1 MAPGCRS
8 PTTVSTPSASL
19 TASTRPASNPKS
31 ACSPP
36 SCTAYSPGSNV
47 RSAAARASCSRSSKS
62 SSARISIRAMSS
74 AVTIGR
80 SPQLGADAHALDAEL
95 LRQRLRA
102 RGDLAPQLG
111 RLEQDCLAARSEDLA
126 LEPLVVAV
134 RPLQERGPVLEQLG
148 AALDREPRDILR
160 VEDPCRPGVAQLRGL
175 EARARL
181 ETLLRECCAPHPVEP
196 ERPLAV
202 AGPVPR
208 VDVPVRQLPAKRV
221 GLDEPRGRLGV
232 DLLLVLDLHELSFAH
247 AAGEPRDEVGLLGR
261 HVRLRRARE
270 LELAERLL

>member
-47 RSAAARASCSRSSKS
+47 RSAAARASCSRSSDS
-62 SSARISIRAMSS
+62 SSAKISIRAMSS

-80 SPQLGADAHALDAEL
+80 APWLGADAHALDAEL

-102 RGDLAPQLG
+102 RGDLAPQLV
-111 RLEQDCLAARSEDLA
+111 RLEEDCLAARGEDLA

-134 RPLQERGPVLEQLG
+134 RALQEGGPVPEQLCATLG
-148 AALDREPRDILR
+148 RKAGDILG
-160 VEDPCRPGVAQLRGL
+160 VEDPRRPGVAQLRGL

-181 ETLLRECCAPHPVEP
+181 ETLLRQCCAPHPIEP

-202 AGPVPR
+202 ARPVPR
-208 VDVPVRQLPAKRV
+208 VDVPVRQLPAERV
-221 GLDEPRGRLGV
+221 GLDEPRRGLGV
-232 DLLLVLDLHELSFAH
+232 GLLLVLNPPELSFGH
-247 AAGEPRDEVGLLGR
+247 AAGD
-261 HVRLRRARE
+261 RRADVD
-270 LELAERLL
+270 LL